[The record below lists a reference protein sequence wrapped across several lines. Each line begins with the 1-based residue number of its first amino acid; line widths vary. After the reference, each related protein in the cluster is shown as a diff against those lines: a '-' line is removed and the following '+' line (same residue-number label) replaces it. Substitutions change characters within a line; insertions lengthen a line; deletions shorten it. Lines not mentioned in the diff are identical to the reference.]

1 MLESL
6 NNNKKLLPEQVSEQ
20 IIRLLTERQLKA
32 GDKLPNEFDMAQ
44 QLSVGRG
51 TIREAIKILV
61 SRNIVEIR
69 RGCGTF
75 VCDHPGMVDDPL
87 GFRFMKDK
95 GKLALDLCEVRMIIE
110 PEIAALAAERA
121 TEEEIEEL
129 EKVAKEVEVLCEQ
142 ELQHMEKDIE
152 FHGLIAK
159 CSKNT
164 VMPNIIPV
172 IQSGISIFINIT
184 EYSLTQETIRTHRM
198 ILNAIKNH
206 DPQEARAAMIEHL
219 VSNREKI
226 KTIIA

>member
-20 IIRLLTERQLKA
+20 IIRLITERQLKA

-95 GKLALDLCEVRMIIE
+95 
-110 PEIAALAAERA
+110 
-121 TEEEIEEL
+121 
-129 EKVAKEVEVLCEQ
+129 
-142 ELQHMEKDIE
+142 
-152 FHGLIAK
+152 
-159 CSKNT
+159 
-164 VMPNIIPV
+164 
-172 IQSGISIFINIT
+172 
-184 EYSLTQETIRTHRM
+184 
-198 ILNAIKNH
+198 
-206 DPQEARAAMIEHL
+206 
-219 VSNREKI
+219 
-226 KTIIA
+226 

>member
-20 IIRLLTERQLKA
+20 IIRLITERQLKA

-51 TIREAIKILV
+51 TIRVAIKILV

>member
-172 IQSGISIFINIT
+172 IQSVISIFINIT